1 MIRSYF
7 GLTENPFARREIEL
21 LRHQQEIYDTL
32 KVHCQQGG
40 LCLVV
45 GNPGTGKTVVK
56 ESLKRLP
63 EKQHLVA
70 TVSRTLHTYTNT
82 VKILCE
88 AFRIEFENSAFQC
101 ERRLIEQACTLNHT
115 ARC

>member
-7 GLTENPFARREIEL
+7 GLSENPFSLRDIQL
-21 LRHQQEIYDTL
+21 LEHQQEIFDTL

-45 GNPGTGKTVVK
+45 GSPGTGKSVIK
-56 ESLKRLP
+56 EPLKLLP

-70 TVSRTLHTYTNT
+70 TIARTLHTSPS
-82 VKILCE
+82 
-88 AFRIEFENSAFQC
+88 R
-101 ERRLIEQACTLNHT
+101 
-115 ARC
+115 